1 VSDQAFYATAVVKD
15 LHPSLFP
22 RDTPFLETQSR
33 LQLSDEI
40 LASLSRLTGAD
51 LPPVFLAVYVVT
63 LVLLFAGSVAFARA
77 AGFSWWATSGFLV
90 LLTFRHRIA
99 RTGANSLEGYT
110 HPRQLAF
117 GLGVIAVAAF
127 LRERYIWMVAAIIG
141 AAAWHPTTAFWF
153 ALVLGTAAM
162 VVHRRAWPWLAAA
175 IAAATTVGVYL
186 VVSSGPLGGRLVIMD
201 ADWLKVLAEKDYLFP
216 HQWPLYA
223 WLANLAYPLVIFLI
237 YRRRRQRG
245 ISVRGEGALVT
256 GWLVLVPVFLV
267 SLPFTMMRIALA
279 VQAQVTRVFWLL
291 DFATAAYLAWWLLDS
306 VGGTRPRVRA
316 AVLVVL
322 AAASVGRGVFL
333 VAGPDSGR
341 QLVRLDLP
349 DTPWVEAMRWI
360 KDQPASW
367 YVLADPGHAW
377 KYGVSVR
384 LAAEKDTLVEA
395 GKDTALAMYDRR
407 VAMAVGERLA
417 AVPDFDRL
425 TTAGARALRAR
436 YGLDVAIV
444 LRSHRLELPVL
455 HENAEF
461 VVYDLR

>member
-1 VSDQAFYATAVVKD
+1 LLSPLPGGEERLDLYVGEDYGLLHSIYSRRPLKRRVEDQ
-15 LHPSLFP
+15 P
-22 RDTPFLETQSR
+22 
-33 LQLSDEI
+33 
-40 LASLSRLTGAD
+40 
-51 LPPVFLAVYVVT
+51 
-63 LVLLFAGSVAFARA
+63 AGS
-77 AGFSWWATSGFLV
+77 
-90 LLTFRHRIA
+90 
-99 RTGANSLEGYT
+99 
-110 HPRQLAF
+110 LA
-117 GLGVIAVAAF
+117 
-127 LRERYIWMVAAIIG
+127 
-141 AAAWHPTTAFWF
+141 
-153 ALVLGTAAM
+153 
-162 VVHRRAWPWLAAA
+162 
-175 IAAATTVGVYL
+175 
-186 VVSSGPLGGRLVIMD
+186 
-201 ADWLKVLAEKDYLFP
+201 LF
-216 HQWPLYA
+216 
-223 WLANLAYPLVIFLI
+223 N
-237 YRRRRQRG
+237 
-245 ISVRGEGALVT
+245 
-256 GWLVLVPVFLV
+256 
-267 SLPFTMMRIALA
+267 LA
-279 VQAQVTRVFWLL
+279 VQAQVTREFWLL

-316 AVLVVL
+316 AVLEVL